1 MSQSFNQDKV
11 FENFNQI
18 TGKFLTPFQ
27 RKALLKNLQGNL
39 QSEYRRRI
47 EIMLL
52 ADAGNSQTQICET
65 LGCSQEMA
73 RYWMAIAKAGLA
85 HTWREKPIGRPKT
98 VNDKYLQRLRELVIN
113 GPREYG
119 YSFQYW
125 TGQWL
130 SKHLAQELGIEIG
143 ARHINRL
150 LKKMGLSTRPKRQKE
165 QIMGEE
171 MNKIGIKIQDL
182 QSKNQPIFRW
192 SFNRMQVNS

>member
-1 MSQSFNQDKV
+1 MSYSFNQDKV
-11 FENFNQI
+11 FENFSQI
-18 TGKFLTPFQ
+18 PSKFLTPFQ
-27 RKALLKNLQGNL
+27 RKALLKSLQGNL
-39 QSEYRRRI
+39 QREYRRRI

-52 ADAGNSQTQICET
+52 ADTGNSQTKICET

-73 RYWMAIAKAGLA
+73 RYWMAIAEAGLA

-98 VNDKYLQRLRELVIN
+98 VNDEYLQRLRELVSN

-125 TGQWL
+125 TAQWL
-130 SKHLAQELGIEIG
+130 SKHLAQELGIEIC

-165 QIMGEE
+165 QDIDNNIKGF
-171 MNKIGIKIQDL
+171 GIKIQDL
-182 QSKNQPIFRW
+182 QSKPQPIFRW
-192 SFNRMQVNS
+192 SFNRMQVNG